1 MINSSSTVSMD
12 AESNP
17 VDFTKIALTLN
28 LHKILVPLDGSLN
41 SELCLPYA
49 SMLSRWFNGEI
60 TLLHVLPANPIAE
73 VERTG
78 RVSYPDAQHDRG
90 EVLAR
95 SYLEAIIDV
104 IAPQGIQARWGIST
118 GSESEMIISRL
129 NSGAM
134 GIITMVITSK
144 SDIRKLFA
152 PDILDQIYKKVA
164 MPILVING
172 SNIQPKTQVPKQPN
186 NLLIP
191 LYNKLAITNINRII
205 ALSIASK
212 AKMLFI
218 HKNNNSKFVTSDMTE
233 LLNVARSDYEII
245 TVNKN
250 IVSQTLDLQKKN
262 DDSWIIST
270 TSIRTGFN
278 RLLFRGFSNQV
289 LESSSCPLLILPHSN

>member
-1 MINSSSTVSMD
+1 MD
-12 AESNP
+12 KKSNP
-17 VDFTKIALTLN
+17 IDFTKTTMRLN
-28 LHKILVPLDGSLN
+28 LHKILVPLEGSLN

-49 SMLSRWFNGEI
+49 SMLSRWFGGEI

-95 SYLEAIIDV
+95 SYLEGIIDV

-118 GSESEMIISRL
+118 GRESEMILSRL
-129 NSGAM
+129 KSGAM
-134 GIITMVITSK
+134 GIITMAISSK
-144 SDIRKLFA
+144 SGIRKLFA
-152 PDILDQIYKKVA
+152 PDVLDQIYKKASV
-164 MPILVING
+164 PILVING
-172 SNIQPKTQVPKQPN
+172 SNIRSKTQVPKQPN

-191 LYNKLAITNINRII
+191 MYNKFATTNINRII

-218 HKNNNSKFVTSDMTE
+218 HKNNKSKFVTSGMTE
-233 LLNVARSDYEII
+233 LLNAAHSDYEII

-250 IVSQTLDLQKKN
+250 IVSKTLNLQKEHN
-262 DDSWIIST
+262 DSWIIST

-278 RLLFRGFSNQV
+278 RLLFRGFSNQI
-289 LESSSCPLLILPHSN
+289 LESSSCPLLLLPNSN

>member
-1 MINSSSTVSMD
+1 MINSSSKVAMG
-12 AESNP
+12 AQINP
-17 VDFTKIALTLN
+17 IDFTKIALKLN

-49 SMLSRWFNGEI
+49 SMLSRWFDGEI

-118 GSESEMIISRL
+118 GSESEMILSRL
-129 NSGAM
+129 KSGAM
-134 GIITMVITSK
+134 GIITMAITSK
-144 SDIRKLFA
+144 SDIRKLFT
-152 PDILDQIYKKVA
+152 PDILDQIYKKVSV
-164 MPILVING
+164 PILVING
-172 SNIQPKTQVPKQPN
+172 SNIQPKIQVPKQPN
-186 NLLIP
+186 TLLIP
-191 LYNKLAITNINRII
+191 MSKKLATTNINRII

-218 HKNNNSKFVTSDMTE
+218 HKSNNSKFVTSEMTE
-233 LLNVARSDYEII
+233 LLNVARSAYEII
-245 TVNKN
+245 TFNKN
-250 IVSQTLDLQKKN
+250 IVSKTLDLQKKN

-278 RLLFRGFSNQV
+278 RLLFRGLSNQI

>member
-1 MINSSSTVSMD
+1 M
-12 AESNP
+12 
-17 VDFTKIALTLN
+17 
-28 LHKILVPLDGSLN
+28 
-41 SELCLPYA
+41 
-49 SMLSRWFNGEI
+49 
-60 TLLHVLPANPIAE
+60 
-73 VERTG
+73 
-78 RVSYPDAQHDRG
+78 
-90 EVLAR
+90 
-95 SYLEAIIDV
+95 
-104 IAPQGIQARWGIST
+104 
-118 GSESEMIISRL
+118 
-129 NSGAM
+129 
-134 GIITMVITSK
+134 
-144 SDIRKLFA
+144 FA

-164 MPILVING
+164 VPILVING

-278 RLLFRGFSNQV
+278 RLLFSGFSNQI